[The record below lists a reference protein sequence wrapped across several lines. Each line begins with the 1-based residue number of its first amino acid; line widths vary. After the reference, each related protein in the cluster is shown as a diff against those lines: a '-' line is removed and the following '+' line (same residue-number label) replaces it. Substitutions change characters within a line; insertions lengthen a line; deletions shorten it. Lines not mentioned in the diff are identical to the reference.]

1 MGIGSEYTK
10 KAQFRCQLI
19 TWDEALRMSR
29 SLANMID
36 RSGYKPDI
44 IVAIGRGGYVP
55 ARIVCDYLLFRDLTS
70 IRIEH
75 WGVAA
80 TLEREAHIKF
90 GLSTDISGFKVLL
103 VDDITDT
110 GDTLVA
116 ALDYLSKHNPA
127 SVRTAVLQHK
137 TCSTIT
143 PDFFAHRIIKW
154 RWIIY
159 PWAAFEDISGFI
171 KRVMGDMYVR
181 TNEIRQNLN
190 RDFQLLVSVN
200 HLTQIL
206 EQMTLSGLLE
216 KKEMGG
222 ESLWRLVK
230 L

>member
-10 KAQFRCQLI
+10 KDQFRCQLI

-90 GLSTDISGFKVLL
+90 GLSTDISGLKVLL

-116 ALDYLSKHNPA
+116 AMDYLSKQNPA

-171 KRVMGDMYVR
+171 KRVMGDMYVG
-181 TNEIRQNLN
+181 TNDIKQNLN
-190 RDFQLLVSVN
+190 RDFQLLVRVN
-200 HLTQIL
+200 DLTQIL